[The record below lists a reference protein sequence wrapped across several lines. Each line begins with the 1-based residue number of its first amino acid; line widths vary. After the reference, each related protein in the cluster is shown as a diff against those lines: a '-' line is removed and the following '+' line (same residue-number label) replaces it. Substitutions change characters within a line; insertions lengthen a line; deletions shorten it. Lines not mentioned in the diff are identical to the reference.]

1 MSLLPLCI
9 LRKTTGRDLP
19 IFYILNGLIAGSMT
33 FIEVPGRQLE
43 IGLYCLTRAIESFWK
58 TMVKHGYVKG
68 VSYGEIPLF
77 MLSMGTLMTLYQ
89 NEKETINP
97 HYLSLMTR
105 FFGQN

>member
-1 MSLLPLCI
+1 M
-9 LRKTTGRDLP
+9 
-19 IFYILNGLIAGSMT
+19 FYVLNGLLAGSMT
-33 FIEVPGRQLE
+33 VIEVPGRQLE

-58 TMVKHGYVKG
+58 TLVKTGYAKNIPH
-68 VSYGEIPLF
+68 GEIPLF

-89 NEKETINP
+89 NEKDTINP

>member
-1 MSLLPLCI
+1 MSLLPLCV
-9 LRKTTGRDLP
+9 LRNITGRDIPL
-19 IFYILNGLIAGSMT
+19 FYVLNGVIAGSMT

-58 TMVKHGYVKG
+58 TALKNGYVKNIPH
-68 VSYGEIPLF
+68 GEIPLF

-89 NEKETINP
+89 NEKDTINS
-97 HYLSLMTR
+97 HYLSVMTR